1 MSAQTVGE
9 SHRSISDR
17 ILRKTLAIGLG
28 GSALLHTAAIAG
40 ASYFYQGKI
49 EDLEITEI
57 ERVEVEPAP
66 VAKPVAPIAKPPSIP
81 EPKVFKPKITAA
93 IPAPIPVEIPKPKP
107 IPILPEV
114 VKITKA
120 APVQPQ
126 TPPLANFT
134 APAPSPRKPATVTPP
149 KSSPPPSFPNK
160 LFNDPQPK
168 PARTEIAARKI
179 PDLPAQVPPKQ
190 DPQPTTAI
198 NQAALSA
205 PSNKLPKLAP
215 NPVPDS
221 ENNSAP
227 NEELAPRSPGSTSKV
242 ARTPDRSLGNNNQ
255 ASFTPQPKSP
265 PKFGDDFGSADP
277 NTPPSSDDFAGTPGN
292 NARIAANIPATA
304 PATNNQVGL
313 GNSPQRGGI
322 GASLGG
328 GGGDNPSVA
337 EEAIGGAP
345 GNNARIAGSNG
356 GGKGLGS
363 QGNQT
368 GLGGGNRRSPSLANA
383 TGGGNGNGS
392 GNSGDDLGGGAP
404 GNVATGSKNQATIQC
419 LRNCEIRYP
428 DELENADI
436 GKDKILVKVT
446 IDPNGLVASAEIA
459 RSSGNQNLD
468 RVTLAGVKQMQLNP
482 TGKTRTHRIK
492 ISTLLNN

>member
-1 MSAQTVGE
+1 MSAQSFGTT
-9 SHRSISDR
+9 HRSTSDR
-17 ILRKTLAIGLG
+17 ILRRTLAIGLG

-49 EDLEITEI
+49 DDLEITEI
-57 ERVEVEPAP
+57 ERVEIEPDP
-66 VAKPVAPIAKPPSIP
+66 VAKPVAPVAKPRPIP
-81 EPKVFKPKITAA
+81 EPKLFKPTTTAA
-93 IPAPIPVEIPKPKP
+93 IPTPIPVEIPKPKP
-107 IPILPEV
+107 IPIPPQV

-134 APAPSPRKPATVTPP
+134 TPAPSPRKPATVIPP
-149 KSSPPPSFPNK
+149 KSSLPPSFPNK
-160 LFNDPQPK
+160 LFSDPQPK

-179 PDLPAQVPPKQ
+179 PPKQ
-190 DPQPTTAI
+190 DPQPAT
-198 NQAALSA
+198 NQAALA
-205 PSNKLPKLAP
+205 PSSKLPKLAP
-215 NPVPDS
+215 NPVPDN

-227 NEELAPRSPGSTSKV
+227 NEELAPSSPGSTSKV
-242 ARTPDRSLGNNNQ
+242 ARTPDRSLGSNNQ
-255 ASFTPQPKSP
+255 TSLTPQPKSP
-265 PKFGDDFGSADP
+265 PKFGDDFGAADP
-277 NTPPSSDDFAGTPGN
+277 STPPSSDDFAGTPGN
-292 NARIAANIPATA
+292 NTRIAANIPATA
-304 PATNNQVGL
+304 PATANNQVGL
-313 GNSPQRGGI
+313 GNSPQRGSI
-322 GASLGG
+322 GANLGG
-328 GGGDNPSVA
+328 GGGDSPSGA
-337 EEAIGGAP
+337 EEAISGAP

-368 GLGGGNRRSPSLANA
+368 SLGGE
-383 TGGGNGNGS
+383 NGNGS
-392 GNSGDDLGGGAP
+392 GNSGDALGGAP

-428 DELENADI
+428 DELENSDI